1 MSTHKKRIVVLGGS
15 FNPPTSAH
23 LNLMIEAI
31 NELNAEFGLFVPSS
45 DNYVQRKMTKQS
57 KDKIV
62 YSELAR
68 YQMLSALDDKLFALY
83 IREWV
88 SWKTHPIMIDIC
100 EYGDDGRGHT
110 YDTLMK
116 IQSQYPEYEIVFILG
131 SDKLAILPK
140 WHKNDALLEQFHFA
154 VITRGQSEQKALMQ
168 TIENDKKLKG
178 FKRHFHLLNSID
190 GTAEISSTLAR
201 ELIVK
206 KDWHK
211 LAEIMPKS
219 VLKLIWRVNYTE
231 CIEEGS

>member
-45 DNYVQRKMTKQS
+45 DNYVRRKMIRQS

-68 YQMLSALDDKLFALY
+68 YQMLSALDDNW
-83 IREWV
+83 E
-88 SWKTHPIMIDIC
+88 THPIIIDIC

-154 VITRGQSEQKALMQ
+154 VITRGQSEQKALMH

-178 FKRHFHLLNSID
+178 FKHHFHLLNSID
-190 GTAEISSTLAR
+190 STAEISSTLAR

-211 LAEIMPKS
+211 LAEIVPKS
-219 VLKLIWRVNYTE
+219 VLKLIWRVDYTE
-231 CIEEGS
+231 A